1 MFIFNF
7 GWGPNLK
14 IGVWG
19 VHQHI
24 TINKQFFKMAFYIKM
39 EIVSGVEAGQ
49 RLKGRGFI

>member
-1 MFIFNF
+1 MA
-7 GWGPNLK
+7 GAYLK

-24 TINKQFFKMAFYIKM
+24 IINKQFFKMAFNIKM
-39 EIVSGVEAGQ
+39 EIGWGVEAGQ